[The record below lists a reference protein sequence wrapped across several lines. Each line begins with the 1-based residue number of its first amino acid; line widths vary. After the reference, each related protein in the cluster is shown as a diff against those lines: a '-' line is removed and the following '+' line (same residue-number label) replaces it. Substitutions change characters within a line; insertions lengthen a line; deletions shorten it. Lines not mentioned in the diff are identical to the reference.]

1 LADPAGN
8 KKIVIFDDVLH
19 ARREE
24 FHIPGLVVV
33 LHAHADEA
41 AVVCAQADFVF
52 MDFAMGEGHQTGADA
67 CRALRTAGFGGK
79 IVAMSSDPDANARM
93 IDAGADEALA
103 RKALLRSY
111 LVSLGKT

>member
-1 LADPAGN
+1 LPD

-24 FHIPGLVVV
+24 FHIPGLEVV
-33 LHAHADEA
+33 LHQHADEA
-41 AVVCAQADFVF
+41 AVVCARAEVVF
-52 MDFAMGEGHQTGADA
+52 MDFAMGEGHLTGADA
-67 CRALRTAGFGGK
+67 CRALRAAGFKGK

-93 IDAGADEALA
+93 VDAGADEALG

-111 LVSLGKT
+111 LVALGSTVDS